1 VKVLFVDHT
10 SRVSGA
16 ERSLLELMEGIGEQ
30 ADVLLACPDGELRR
44 RAERQGITTLMIRP
58 SRGSF
63 GSTYRELIPAAV
75 RLVRTGLRV
84 RALAR
89 RYAVDVVHAAS
100 PRAGLIAAFSGRR
113 GPMRVVDV
121 RDVVPQGFLG
131 AIVRWLLRLS
141 ADTLVFNSRF
151 TRSRFG
157 PTAPARAVVA
167 YPPVDIERFMR
178 LPLASGSEDGRVPS
192 LGVIGQIS
200 PWKGQDD
207 AIRILGL
214 VRKQV
219 PDVRL
224 RVVGSVVFSGPG
236 VTFDND
242 SFRRGLVELAA
253 ELGVADAVEL
263 HGPTDDLES
272 VFASLDVLLVPS
284 WEEPFGRVVAEAMAA
299 GVPVVAT
306 SRGGPA
312 ELIEHGVSGYLAEP
326 HDPEAWTDLCVRL
339 LADTA
344 LRAGI
349 GERGRRHIASVLG
362 QRESIEQVARLYRGL
377 ANGQPARMRAVQRD
391 VGRNAGVG
399 QRVTR

>member
-1 VKVLFVDHT
+1 MKVLFVDHT

-16 ERSLLELMEGIGEQ
+16 ERSLLELMDGIGEQ
-30 ADVLLACPDGELRR
+30 ADVWLACPDGELRR
-44 RAERQGITTLMIRP
+44 RAERQGITTLVIRP
-58 SRGSF
+58 SLGSF
-63 GSTYRELIPAAV
+63 GSKYRELIPAAV

-84 RALAR
+84 RALTR

-113 GPMRVVDV
+113 GPARVVDV
-121 RDVVPQGFLG
+121 RDVVPQGVLG
-131 AIVRWLLRLS
+131 TIVRWLLRVS

-157 PTAPARAVVA
+157 PTAPARAIVA

-178 LPLASGSEDGRVPS
+178 LPLAAGSGNGRVPR

-207 AIRILGL
+207 AIRILAL
-214 VRKQV
+214 VRKQI
-219 PDVRL
+219 PDAHL

-242 SFRRGLVELAA
+242 GFHRRLVELAD
-253 ELGVADAVEL
+253 ELGVSDAVEFT
-263 HGPTDDLES
+263 GATDDLEA
-272 VFASLDVLLVPS
+272 VFASLDVVLVPS

-299 GVPVVAT
+299 GAAVVAT

-312 ELIEHGVSGYLAEP
+312 ELIADGVDGYLVEP
-326 HDPEAWTDLCVRL
+326 RQPEAWLEPVSRL
-339 LADTA
+339 LSDAK
-344 LRAGI
+344 LRGQI
-349 GERGRRHIASVLG
+349 GLQARQRIVSELDRRKTLERIV
-362 QRESIEQVARLYRGL
+362 RLYR
-377 ANGQPARMRAVQRD
+377 ANTESRSGE
-391 VGRNAGVG
+391 AGVA
-399 QRVTR
+399 T